1 MIETAEVAG
10 GAAGYDDIAAAAFAQ
25 LADDHATQKTSASG
39 DHDAPAVKHAH
50 AAVAGVERPHSPPL
64 ADMRRS
70 SWPLNLSS
78 SSCTSASTMIFT
90 SSRNLM
96 RGVQSR
102 RSRAREASPS
112 RRSISVGR

>member
-1 MIETAEVAG
+1 MVEAAQVAS
-10 GAAGYDDIAAAAFAQ
+10 GAAGYDDVAAAAFAQ
-25 LADDHATQKTSASG
+25 FADDDAPEEAGPSS
-39 DHDAPAVKHAH
+39 DHDAPAMEGTHT
-50 AAVAGVERPHSPPL
+50 AVAGIERPHSPPL

-78 SSCTSASTMIFT
+78 SNCTSASTIIFT
-90 SSRNLM
+90 KSRNLM
-96 RGVQSR
+96 RGVQPR